1 MGAVD
6 ITVIDHPLA
15 AERLTIL
22 REAST
27 PNAEFRAALDGLAGM
42 LVYEATRLLPSQEV
56 QVTTPLGPAYGRRL
70 STVPMLVPILRAG
83 VGLVNGALRLLP
95 SAEVGFVGLA
105 RDEETFLPSPYLA
118 KLPDRLE
125 ERPCFVLDPMLATGG
140 SLEYTCRLLVER
152 GAPQPI
158 TVVCVLA
165 APEGLDRIRRS
176 GIQTRIIT
184 AAIDSHLNDKAYIV
198 PGLGD
203 AGDRQFG
210 LWWHSRGRAPPVT
223 SAAEPG
229 EDGQH
234 AAVLGVRGRQPEPPE
249 DGRDVLLDGA
259 VGHDERLGDAR
270 VRPAL
275 RHERQHLPL
284 AWRQR
289 VQRSAA
295 ATGQQLRHH
304 LGVQHR
310 SAAGHAVDG
319 IDEVGDVGHPL
330 LEEVADRLRVG
341 RRAARWRS
349 APRRTA
355 RARAPASP
363 AARGGARWRLATP
376 RPCGSAA
383 CGRRR

>member
-1 MGAVD
+1 MGGVD

-105 RDEETFLPSPYLA
+105 RDEETFLPFPYLA

-125 ERPCFVLDPMLATGG
+125 DRPCFVLDPMLATGG

-165 APEGLDRIRRS
+165 APEGLTGKGEGGGEWEGGLPRVTKPAQIGPVSPSAVTFRDLCGESDTS
-176 GIQTRIIT
+176 GR
-184 AAIDSHLNDKAYIV
+184 K
-198 PGLGD
+198 
-203 AGDRQFG
+203 
-210 LWWHSRGRAPPVT
+210 
-223 SAAEPG
+223 
-229 EDGQH
+229 
-234 AAVLGVRGRQPEPPE
+234 
-249 DGRDVLLDGA
+249 
-259 VGHDERLGDAR
+259 
-270 VRPAL
+270 
-275 RHERQHLPL
+275 
-284 AWRQR
+284 
-289 VQRSAA
+289 
-295 ATGQQLRHH
+295 
-304 LGVQHR
+304 
-310 SAAGHAVDG
+310 
-319 IDEVGDVGHPL
+319 
-330 LEEVADRLRVG
+330 
-341 RRAARWRS
+341 
-349 APRRTA
+349 
-355 RARAPASP
+355 
-363 AARGGARWRLATP
+363 
-376 RPCGSAA
+376 
-383 CGRRR
+383 

>member
-105 RDEETFLPSPYLA
+105 RDEETFLPFPYLA

-125 ERPCFVLDPMLATGG
+125 DRPASSSIRCWPPAARSSTR
-140 SLEYTCRLLVER
+140 CRLLVER
-152 GAPQPI
+152 GAPQPSPSCASSPRPKGS
-158 TVVCVLA
+158 TA
-165 APEGLDRIRRS
+165 SAGRAS
-176 GIQTRIIT
+176 QTRIIT
-184 AAIDSHLNDKAYIV
+184 AAVDSHLNDKAYIV

-210 LWWHSRGRAPPVT
+210 LW
-223 SAAEPG
+223 
-229 EDGQH
+229 
-234 AAVLGVRGRQPEPPE
+234 
-249 DGRDVLLDGA
+249 
-259 VGHDERLGDAR
+259 
-270 VRPAL
+270 
-275 RHERQHLPL
+275 
-284 AWRQR
+284 
-289 VQRSAA
+289 
-295 ATGQQLRHH
+295 
-304 LGVQHR
+304 
-310 SAAGHAVDG
+310 
-319 IDEVGDVGHPL
+319 
-330 LEEVADRLRVG
+330 
-341 RRAARWRS
+341 
-349 APRRTA
+349 
-355 RARAPASP
+355 
-363 AARGGARWRLATP
+363 
-376 RPCGSAA
+376 
-383 CGRRR
+383 